1 MTDDTPVE
9 RVAQESKGIDLPDHS
24 RGKEN
29 WNYDAPPQK
38 RLTIRAPEPLLEE
51 LELLVE
57 EGVFQNRSDALRAG
71 LRSVVFGVY
80 DLHPREEDENGE

>member
-1 MTDDTPVE
+1 M
-9 RVAQESKGIDLPDHS
+9 SGKGVDLPDQD
-24 RGKEN
+24 RGEET
-29 WNYDAPPQK
+29 WNYDAPPKK

-57 EGVFQNRSDALRAG
+57 AGVFQNRSDALRAG

-80 DLHPREEDENGE
+80 DSHPREEREDGE